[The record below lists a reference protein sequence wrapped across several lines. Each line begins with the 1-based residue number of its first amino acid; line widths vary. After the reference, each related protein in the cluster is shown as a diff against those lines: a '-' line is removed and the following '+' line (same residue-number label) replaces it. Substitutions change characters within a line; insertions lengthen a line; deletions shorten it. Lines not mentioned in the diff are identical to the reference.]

1 MKVIA
6 HITIALGILLLFIGV
21 TSRVTFYPVPMI
33 KGGLTGQALF
43 ITANTCFLLSI
54 IFILLEMLK
63 K

>member
-6 HITIALGILLLFIGV
+6 HIVIALGILLLFIGAI
-21 TSRVTFYPVPMI
+21 SRITWYPVPMV

-43 ITANTCFLLSI
+43 ITANTCFLLAI